1 MKWHVYMLKCS
12 DDTVYT
18 GITTDL
24 NRRVEE
30 HNSSLK
36 GAKYTRARRP
46 IELIYSE
53 QHEDK
58 SAASKREHEIK
69 KFSRVRK
76 LGLLK

>member
-12 DDTVYT
+12 DDTMYT
-18 GITTDL
+18 GITTDIS
-24 NRRVEE
+24 RRVEE

-36 GAKYTRARRP
+36 GAKYTRTRRP
-46 IELIYSE
+46 AELIYSE

-58 SAASKREHEIK
+58 SSASKREHQIK
-69 KFSRVRK
+69 QLSRIQK